1 MLSYVSLT
9 MFFNDTAQMS
19 YFILLTFQHPALLYF
34 LKLIRKSIGRH
45 CICHLRYMSEKMN
58 RCIVTA
64 KTSNEQYV
72 ETTMVQISLYIY
84 TVLKE

>member
-9 MFFNDTAQMS
+9 MFFNDAAQMS

-45 CICHLRYMSEKMN
+45 CICHLRYMSEKI
-58 RCIVTA
+58 RCLVTL
-64 KTSNEQYV
+64 KISNEQYV
-72 ETTMVQISLYIY
+72 ETTMVQISLYIH